1 VDDGSGPCPDWALDY
16 EDAAKSASEP
26 VATRWGRSGDDLYL
40 LYTGGTT
47 GMPKGVMWRQ
57 DDLFSALNAAAPV
70 KHDEDAGLAGVRA
83 TLQGERPVFLPAC
96 PLMHGTGA
104 FPAFTALSAG
114 GSVVLL
120 GGRTFDPEDFLS
132 TVAAERVTF
141 TSIVGDA
148 FAKPILR
155 ALDEA
160 PGRWDISNLGVVIS
174 SGVMWSEPTK
184 QGLLRHHPGMLLV
197 DSFASSEALG
207 MGRSISG
214 SEGRAKTA
222 RFILGRNARVISEDG
237 RDVAPGSGEVGL
249 LAVRG
254 RNPVGYYKDPEK
266 TAQTFRTIDGARYS
280 IPGDNATVDADG
292 TLRVLGRGSVCIN
305 TGGEKVF
312 PEEVEEVVKLHP
324 GIRDAIVVG
333 VPDERFGEA
342 ICAVVEVGPD
352 ATLERDDLADH
363 VKGRLASYKAPRHVV
378 VVDTIGRAA
387 NGKADYGRL
396 RTLAATAHGNETTTP

>member
-1 VDDGSGPCPDWALDY
+1 
-16 EDAAKSASEP
+16 
-26 VATRWGRSGDDLYL
+26 
-40 LYTGGTT
+40 
-47 GMPKGVMWRQ
+47 
-57 DDLFSALNAAAPV
+57 
-70 KHDEDAGLAGVRA
+70 
-83 TLQGERPVFLPAC
+83 
-96 PLMHGTGA
+96 MHGTGA
-104 FPAFTALSAG
+104 FTAFTGLSVG

-120 GGRTFDPEDFLS
+120 PGRAFDPEEFLS
-132 TVAAERVTF
+132 AVAAERVNN

-160 PGRWDISNLGVVIS
+160 PGRWDISSLRVVIS

-222 RFILGRNARVISEDG
+222 RFELGRNARVIAEDG
-237 RDVAPGSGEVGL
+237 RDVVPGSGEVGL

-266 TAQTFRTIDGARYS
+266 SAQTFRTIDGARYS

-324 GIRDAIVVG
+324 AVRDAIVVG
-333 VPDERFGEA
+333 IPDERFGEA

-352 ATLERDDLADH
+352 AILERDDLAAL
-363 VKGRLASYKAPRHVV
+363 VKDRLASYKAPRHVLV
-378 VVDTIGRAA
+378 VETIGRAA

-396 RTLAATAHGNETTTP
+396 RTMAAAIHGDETPTP

>member
-1 VDDGSGPCPDWALDY
+1 
-16 EDAAKSASEP
+16 
-26 VATRWGRSGDDLYL
+26 VATEQ
-40 LYTGGTT
+40 
-47 GMPKGVMWRQ
+47 V
-57 DDLFSALNAAAPV
+57 NN
-70 KHDEDAGLAGVRA
+70 
-83 TLQGERPVFLPAC
+83 
-96 PLMHGTGA
+96 
-104 FPAFTALSAG
+104 
-114 GSVVLL
+114 
-120 GGRTFDPEDFLS
+120 
-132 TVAAERVTF
+132 

-160 PGRWDISNLGVVIS
+160 PDRWDISSLRVVIS

-184 QGLLRHHPGMLLV
+184 QGLLRHHPDMLLV

-214 SEGRAKTA
+214 TERRAKTA
-222 RFILGRNARVISEDG
+222 RFVLGRNARVIADDG
-237 RDVAPGSGEVGL
+237 RDVLPGSGEVGL

-312 PEEVEEVVKLHP
+312 PEEVEEIVKLHP
-324 GIRDAIVVG
+324 AVHDTIVVG

-342 ICAVVEVGPD
+342 ICAIIEAVPG
-352 ATLERDDLADH
+352 ATLEPDEIAAH
-363 VKGRLASYKAPRHVV
+363 VKGRLASYKAPRHVLV
-378 VVDTIGRAA
+378 VETIGRAA

-396 RTLAATAHGNETTTP
+396 RTMAAAGHGTETPTP